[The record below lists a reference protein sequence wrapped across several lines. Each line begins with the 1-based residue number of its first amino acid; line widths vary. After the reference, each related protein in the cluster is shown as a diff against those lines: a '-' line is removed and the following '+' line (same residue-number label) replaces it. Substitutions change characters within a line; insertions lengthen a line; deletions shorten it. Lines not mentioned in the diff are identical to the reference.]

1 MQVLIVEDEILLAR
15 QLRKLLLD
23 IEPSAQVL
31 AITQSVEETVA
42 WLNGHP
48 APDLIL
54 TDIELADG
62 KSFDIFQQTEVEV
75 PVIFTTAYDEYAV
88 KAFKVNSIDY
98 LLKPI
103 KEEDLQAALEKFKRS
118 DKQLANNRMLSE
130 LVKALQSE
138 QQPVGYRNRFLV
150 RHASRLVSIDAA
162 DIAYIFSE
170 NGYSFLRTVQNVK
183 YIIEYKLDELE
194 GTLSPKDFFRA
205 NRQFILH
212 HKSIMAVHPWFN
224 QKLKVEL
231 HPATD
236 EPIVVSRDKA
246 AQFKAWMGE

>member
-23 IEPSAQVL
+23 LEPLAAVL

-42 WLNGHP
+42 WLNTHP

-62 KSFDIFQQTEVEV
+62 KSFDIFQQTEVAV

-88 KAFKVNSIDY
+88 KAFKLNSIDY

-103 KEEDLQAALEKFKRS
+103 KEEDLHAALEKFKRS

-130 LVKALQSE
+130 LVKALQPE
-138 QQPVGYRNRFLV
+138 QPVEYRNRFLV
-150 RHASRLVSIDAA
+150 GHGSRLISIDTA

-194 GTLSPKDFFRA
+194 SVLSPKDFFRA
-205 NRQFILH
+205 NRQYILH
-212 HKSIMAVHPWFN
+212 HKSVTAVHPWFN

-231 HPATD
+231 HPATS

-246 AQFKAWMGE
+246 AGFKAWMGE